1 MSNPPFH
8 TSPTPPP
15 TLGLLASLAARLP
28 DRERTPKAFLALFGL
43 LGVCLALLALGGKS
57 MSMVLA
63 APLLAAAG
71 VAALSLFFMV
81 GLLQWRSTIKAWMA
95 RTGGSG
101 EFPGLWRLF
110 LAPYRKA
117 DVDHMAAT
125 GRLPELMAFSMIM
138 IIVSG
143 LVIAA
148 LVGVRPAGAQ
158 PM

>member
-1 MSNPPFH
+1 
-8 TSPTPPP
+8 
-15 TLGLLASLAARLP
+15 
-28 DRERTPKAFLALFGL
+28 
-43 LGVCLALLALGGKS
+43 
-57 MSMVLA
+57 MSMVMA

-71 VAALSLFFMV
+71 VAALSLFLMV
-81 GLLQWRSTIKAWMA
+81 GLLQWRATIKAWVA
-95 RTGGSG
+95 RTGGTG
-101 EFPGLWRLF
+101 ALPGLWRLF
-110 LAPYRKA
+110 LAPYPKA